1 MVAVTG
7 PDPTKCEQIART
19 EMLPV
24 ELDLVR
30 GWEKRERDGM
40 SVAKGMQ

>member
-1 MVAVTG
+1 MDGDVAVMVAVVG

-24 ELDLVR
+24 ELDLV
-30 GWEKRERDGM
+30 
-40 SVAKGMQ
+40 